1 MAATILNSTRAVE
14 MSLYVVRAFIQLRE
28 FLASNKDLANRLD
41 ALEARIERKLAT
53 HDKAIVFDALEP
65 ARLSRRARAALEA
78 AARTGSLAC
87 ADISLWEIA
96 MLIARKRIQAGAD
109 TRTFLEDVIAARR
122 LAILPITPEIAA
134 QAQSPDFTVGDPVVS
149 LLAVNEPGLF
159 GVMEPV
165 EAVSHGHPGSFQ
177 A

>member
-1 MAATILNSTRAVE
+1 M
-14 MSLYVVRAFIQLRE
+14 
-28 FLASNKDLANRLD
+28 NRGKQRVLLLD
-41 ALEARIERKLAT
+41 TNAL
-53 HDKAIVFDALEP
+53 VFDALEP

-122 LAILPITPEIAA
+122 LAILPITLEIAA
-134 QAQSPDFTVGDPVVS
+134 HAQSPDFAVGDPVDRIIAATSVVADAP
-149 LLAVNEPGLF
+149 LVTADRRLRTTPGLKT
-159 GVMEPV
+159 VW
-165 EAVSHGHPGSFQ
+165 
-177 A
+177 